1 LWTARGRQFN
11 HVVVRLDPLLEET
24 LAATGAVALL
34 GVVISGLFWLLTGL
48 SPWPGVIIGEL
59 VGLGMGI
66 PLLALTSPR
75 RRR

>member
-1 LWTARGRQFN
+1 
-11 HVVVRLDPLLEET
+11 VRLDPLLEET
-24 LAATGAVALL
+24 LAATAAVALL
-34 GVVISGLFWLLTGL
+34 GAVISLLFWLLTGM
-48 SPWPGVIIGEL
+48 SPWPGIIIGEI

>member
-1 LWTARGRQFN
+1 V
-11 HVVVRLDPLLEET
+11 HLDPLLEET
-24 LAATGAVALL
+24 LAATAAVALL
-34 GVVISGLFWLLTGL
+34 GAVISVLFWLLTGL
-48 SPWPGVIIGEL
+48 SPWPGVIVGEI

>member
-1 LWTARGRQFN
+1 MMK
-11 HVVVRLDPLLEET
+11 LDPLVEET
-24 LAATGAVALL
+24 LAATAAVAML
-34 GVVISGLFWLLTGL
+34 GVVLTVFFWLATGL
-48 SPWPGVIIGEL
+48 NPWPGIILGEL

>member
-1 LWTARGRQFN
+1 M
-11 HVVVRLDPLLEET
+11 HLDPLLEET
-24 LAATGAVALL
+24 LAATAAVALL
-34 GVVISGLFWLLTGL
+34 GAVISVLFWLLTGL
-48 SPWPGVIIGEL
+48 SPWPGVIVGEI

>member
-1 LWTARGRQFN
+1 M
-11 HVVVRLDPLLEET
+11 RLDPLLEET
-24 LAATGAVALL
+24 LAATAAVALL
-34 GVVISGLFWLLTGL
+34 GALISLLFWVLTGL
-48 SPWPGVIIGEL
+48 SPWPGIIIGEI

>member
-1 LWTARGRQFN
+1 MK
-11 HVVVRLDPLLEET
+11 LDPLVEET

-34 GVVISGLFWLLTGL
+34 GVMLTVLLWMLTGIA
-48 SPWPGVIIGEL
+48 PWPVIILGEL

-66 PLLALTSPR
+66 PLLVLTSPR

>member
-1 LWTARGRQFN
+1 MK
-11 HVVVRLDPLLEET
+11 LDPLVEET
-24 LAATGAVALL
+24 LAATLAVALL
-34 GVVISGLFWLLTGL
+34 GVVLTVLFWLATGV
-48 SPWPGVIIGEL
+48 SPWPGIILGEL

>member
-1 LWTARGRQFN
+1 
-11 HVVVRLDPLLEET
+11 VRLDPLLEET
-24 LAATGAVALL
+24 LAATAAVALL
-34 GVVISGLFWLLTGL
+34 GAVISLLFWLLTGL
-48 SPWPGVIIGEL
+48 SPWPGIIIGEI

>member
-1 LWTARGRQFN
+1 MLK
-11 HVVVRLDPLLEET
+11 RLDPLLEET
-24 LAATGAVALL
+24 LAATVAGALL
-34 GVVISGLFWLLTGL
+34 AVVLAAGFWLISGT
-48 SPWPGVIIGEL
+48 SPWPGIILGEL

>member
-1 LWTARGRQFN
+1 MMFQKATQMGK
-11 HVVVRLDPLLEET
+11 LDPLVEET
-24 LAATGAVALL
+24 IAATLAVALL
-34 GVVISGLFWLLTGL
+34 GVVLTVFFWLATGV
-48 SPWPGVIIGEL
+48 SPWPGIILGEI